1 VSAQADICLIVEGG
15 YPYVLG
21 GVASWMD
28 AYMRASPELRFHV
41 ISIGTAAQPRVNR
54 YPIAANVVGI
64 TDVILDRCP
73 TGRSPSLRSRG
84 LRSRGSIAPAVRL
97 MQQILAGVPGPSFA
111 ALIEL
116 VQQTGFG
123 QAALL
128 DSKPA
133 WTAMEAVYRQM
144 LPNGPL
150 LDFFWSWRFL
160 ARGLLS
166 LITTPL
172 PPARIFHAVSTGYAG
187 LFGAYAQHVTGRPY
201 VVTEH
206 GIYTNER
213 RIELAVARWIHD
225 SGASGFGVG
234 ARPPELRDIW
244 LAAFTSISRIA
255 YEHADAI
262 TTQYRANQH
271 YQCLDGAPPD
281 KLRIIPNGIDVDA
294 YDGVRRDPAPHPPTV
309 LMIGRIVPIKD
320 IRTFIMAVAQLRE
333 LVPEIIA
340 ILIGPEDEDP
350 AYAADCRALVE
361 QLGIAASVRFLGRVP
376 DVKPYLGAA
385 DVLAL
390 TSISEAQPIALL
402 EAAATGLP
410 AVTTDVGS
418 CREIIEGFAD
428 DPIIGRGGFVV
439 EPCNPKAVA
448 EALAAILRDDALR
461 AEMGQVMR
469 RRIPSLYHKNRVKG
483 LYDALYTEVAASVN
497 QAQAKPAYRAPAA
510 TGQADAPRDRVAPLH
525 GPIREGA
532 LAMTGDGG

>member
-1 VSAQADICLIVEGG
+1 VDADICLIVEGG

-28 AYMRASPELRFHV
+28 AYMRVSPELRFHV
-41 ISIGTAAQPRVNR
+41 ISIGTAAQSRVNR
-54 YPIAANVVGI
+54 YAIADNVVGI

-73 TGRSPSLRSRG
+73 GGRSPG

-97 MQQILAGVPGPSFA
+97 LQAILTGASGQSFG
-111 ALIEL
+111 ALIDL
-116 VQQTGFG
+116 VRQTGFG

-133 WTAMEAVYRQM
+133 WTAMESVYRQM

-160 ARGLLS
+160 ARGVLS
-166 LITTPL
+166 LITTKL

-187 LFGAYAQHVTGRPY
+187 LLGAYAQHTTGRPY

-244 LAAFTSISRIA
+244 LAAFTSFSRIA

-262 TTQYRANQH
+262 TTQYRANQQ
-271 YQCLDGAPPD
+271 YQRLDGAPAH
-281 KLRIIPNGIDVDA
+281 KLRIIPNGIDVDS
-294 YDGVRRDPAPHPPTV
+294 YDGVHRDPAPRPPTV

-320 IRTFIMAVAQLRE
+320 IRTFIMAIAQLRE
-333 LVPEIIA
+333 LVPEAIA
-340 ILIGPEDEDP
+340 ILIGPEEEDP
-350 AYAADCRALVE
+350 AYAADCRALVD

-376 DVKPYLGAA
+376 DVKDYLGSA

-428 DPIIGRGGFVV
+428 DPVIGRGGFVV
-439 EPCNPKAVA
+439 EACNPKAVA
-448 EALAAILRDDALR
+448 EALAAILRDAAMR
-461 AEMGQVMR
+461 AEMSRVMR
-469 RRIPSLYHKNRVKG
+469 QRIPNLYHKSRIKS
-483 LYDALYTEVAASVN
+483 LYDALYAEVAASVE
-497 QAQAKPAYRAPAA
+497 QTPATAAYRAPTVGA
-510 TGQADAPRDRVAPLH
+510 TKVGASHDRLPPMH
-525 GPIREGA
+525 GPVAEA
-532 LAMTGDGG
+532 HPS

>member
-1 VSAQADICLIVEGG
+1 MNTEADVCLIVEGG

-41 ISIGTAAQPRVNR
+41 ISISIAAQSRVNR
-54 YPIAANVVGI
+54 YAIADNVVGI

-73 TGRSPSLRSRG
+73 DGRAPG
-84 LRSRGSIAPAVRL
+84 LRSRGSIAPATRM
-97 MQQILAGVPGPSFA
+97 MQATLAGVRGPNFG
-111 ALIEL
+111 ALIDL
-116 VQQTGFG
+116 VRQTRFG
-123 QAALL
+123 RAALL

-133 WTAMEAVYRQM
+133 WTAMEAAYHQM

-160 ARGLLS
+160 ARGVLS

-172 PPARIFHAVSTGYAG
+172 PTARIFHAVSTGYAG
-187 LFGAYAQHVTGRPY
+187 LLGAYARHTTGRPY

-213 RIELAVARWIHD
+213 RIELAVARWIYD
-225 SGASGFGVG
+225 SGASGFGIG

-244 LAAFTSISRIA
+244 LTAFTSFSRIA

-262 TTQYRANQH
+262 TTQYRANQQ
-271 YQCLDGAPPD
+271 YQRLDGAPPH
-281 KLRIIPNGIDVDA
+281 KLRIIPNGIDVDS
-294 YDGVRRDPAPHPPTV
+294 YDDVRRDPAPRPPTV

-320 IRTFIMAVAQLRE
+320 IRTFIMAVAHLRT
-333 LVPEIIA
+333 LVPDVIA
-340 ILIGPEDEDP
+340 ILIGPEEEDP
-350 AYAADCRALVE
+350 IYAADCRALVD

-376 DVKPYLGAA
+376 DVKAYLGAA

-428 DPIIGRGGFVV
+428 DPVIGRGGFVV
-439 EPCNPKAVA
+439 EACNPKAVA
-448 EALAAILRDDALR
+448 EALAAILRDGAMR

-469 RRIPSLYHKNRVKG
+469 RRIPSLYHKNRIKG
-483 LYDALYTEVAASVN
+483 LYDALYAEVTVSAGQMPARAANRVPPIAVGQASVPRG
-497 QAQAKPAYRAPAA
+497 QLSPA
-510 TGQADAPRDRVAPLH
+510 H
-525 GPIREGA
+525 GPVAEA
-532 LAMTGDGG
+532 HPS